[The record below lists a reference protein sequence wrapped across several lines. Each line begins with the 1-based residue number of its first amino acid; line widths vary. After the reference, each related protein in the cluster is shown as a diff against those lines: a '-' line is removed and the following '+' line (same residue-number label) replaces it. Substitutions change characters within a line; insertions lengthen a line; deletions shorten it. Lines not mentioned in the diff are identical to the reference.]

1 MRPHSAS
8 HACLVRRF
16 SLATDVQ
23 FADERRQT
31 KEGERRTRSPERM
44 HLTES
49 LVLAVL
55 HRTRRNVLDGRLIRT
70 DEHNVRYEHRR
81 CEYRE

>member
-1 MRPHSAS
+1 MFNSPTNEGQKREK
-8 HACLVRRF
+8 
-16 SLATDVQ
+16 
-23 FADERRQT
+23 DERAA
-31 KEGERRTRSPERM
+31 PERM